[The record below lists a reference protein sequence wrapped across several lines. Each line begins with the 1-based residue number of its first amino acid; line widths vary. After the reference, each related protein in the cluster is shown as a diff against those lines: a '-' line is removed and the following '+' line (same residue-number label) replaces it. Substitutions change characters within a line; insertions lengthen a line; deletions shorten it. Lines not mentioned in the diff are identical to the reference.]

1 MDDVIIIGYKT
12 YEFTN
17 DDKQIVSGSKISYIS
32 KTGRLVENEVGHLPI
47 QVTVP
52 IEFVKTLKEIPGLY
66 KPVYSV
72 VPGKNNKPQL
82 SIVNFEFIKKID
94 LVSLYK
100 SGNN

>member
-1 MDDVIIIGYKT
+1 MEDVIVIGYKT
-12 YEFTN
+12 YEFLN
-17 DDKQIVSGSKISYIS
+17 DEKQAVSGAKISYIG

-47 QVTVP
+47 QVSTP

-82 SIVNFEFIKKID
+82 SITGFQFVKKID
-94 LVSLYK
+94 LIGLF
-100 SGNN
+100 